1 MRVNKVY
8 LEASFI
14 SFIIHGMIILY
25 LLGFFY
31 FESQERSVLSKPVNV
46 NLVFEEKV
54 NKNNSNPI
62 IQKTQTQEIK
72 SSEPIIQNN
81 TSEKSISFDSLIE
94 SVSFEDLLKEDDL
107 ISSESEQSQVEMY
120 SSLIIQ
126 TIQSAWRKP
135 MNIQDGLVCDLRL
148 TINNNGRV
156 IKANLIRSSGNI
168 RFDNSALKAVQR
180 VETFN
185 FFNKIPLSI
194 YSSNFKNIVI
204 TFNPSWKNFFY

>member
-8 LEASFI
+8 LEASFV
-14 SFIIHGMIILY
+14 SFVIHGMIILY

-31 FESQERSVLSKPVNV
+31 YESQQRSVLSKPINV
-46 NLVFEEKV
+46 NLVFE
-54 NKNNSNPI
+54 
-62 IQKTQTQEIK
+62 QEIK
-72 SSEPIIQNN
+72 QNTSNTKDQKNQIKEIQPSEPMIQNN
-81 TSEKSISFDSLIE
+81 IIDKSISFDSLIS

-107 ISSESEQSQVEMY
+107 MSLESEQSQVEIY

-135 MNIQDGLVCDLRL
+135 INIQDGLICDLRL
-148 TINNNGRV
+148 TINQNGRV
-156 IKANLIRSSGNI
+156 IDANLIKSSGNI

-180 VETFN
+180 AETFS
-185 FFNKIPLSI
+185 FFNRIPFNI

-204 TFNPSWKNFFY
+204 TFNPS